1 MSFSIRFV
9 ASDEAPVAIGADDAG
24 ALLEGLG
31 RNFRDDDLGIPHL
44 VGRLE
49 DGRANG
55 TEITID
61 EREAREVLVAIESIE
76 VNGGTPSEALEA
88 LRRTCRRYAP

>member
-9 ASDEAPVAIGADDAG
+9 ASDEPPVVIEADDAG

-31 RNFRDDDLGIPHL
+31 RNFREDDLGIPHL
-44 VGRLE
+44 IGRLE

-61 EREAREVLVAIESIE
+61 EREARELLVAIESIE
-76 VNGGTPSEALEA
+76 VNGGVPSDALTV
-88 LRRTCRRYAP
+88 LRQACRRYAP